1 MPTLTARV
9 RVSFD
14 EPAQSSEARPYAIR
28 GSVEEMRAE
37 IEKWADL
44 DVELLVLWFGG
55 DTPAALVASAERF
68 MRDVAE

>member
-1 MPTLTARV
+1 MPTLSARV

-14 EPAQSSEARPYAIR
+14 EPAQSSAARPYAIR

-37 IEKWADL
+37 IEKWQDL

-55 DTPAALVASAERF
+55 DTPDAFVASAERF
-68 MRDVAE
+68 KREVAE